1 MCLCL
6 IYYKNHI
13 NTDIRL
19 DKSTSGRS
27 INLALSE
34 RGINALRFIG
44 LDNIIIEE
52 LTEPMYGRMIHST
65 DGHKYSIM
73 YDINKSKVTFYVYI
87 FVVISLIN
95 YNFLLFI
102 KY

>member
-1 MCLCL
+1 VYINTNVLH
-6 IYYKNHI
+6 INVENHI
-13 NTDIRL
+13 ITDIRL

-44 LDNIIIEE
+44 LEKIVIEE
-52 LTEPMYGRMIHST
+52 LTEPMYGRMIHSI

-73 YDINKSKVTFYVYI
+73 YDINKSKVKLCV
-87 FVVISLIN
+87 
-95 YNFLLFI
+95 LFCSN
-102 KY
+102 